1 MSGIMYKNRP
11 YAGGGGGAGGAS
23 ALSDLT
29 DVNILSPSDGQ
40 ILRYNSTS
48 GKWENADNILPMWR
62 VRYYDDSDN
71 FLNREYVRDGDDALY
86 AYQENVWSRSSG
98 GTADPTVQDDV
109 SEDLDLYYVS
119 SLIAPTVSYKCAKN
133 YSSAPFTYTFTADA
147 SGNYFVFVDSA
158 CARGS
163 SSVSSTGTQKYYEA
177 FEYTSEYV
185 YVKAAVYELAIGD
198 TITITMDKGS
208 TSYQSYY
215 IMSAAIVK
223 MNTVFTTATK
233 EAAQLNKFGQV
244 ATASA
249 SADGKKFVFGAVSY
263 QNNVTHSVSL
273 TDTTD
278 GKKVEFSETD
288 TMNMS
293 CVAANAEYETGD
305 TLTATA
311 STTTT
316 LGYNNSFALVLAL
329 S

>member
-11 YAGGGGGAGGAS
+11 YAGGGGGGAS
-23 ALSDLT
+23 ALSQLT
-29 DVNILSPSDGQ
+29 DVDISSPSNGQ
-40 ILRYNSTS
+40 ILKYNGTS

-86 AYQENVWSRSSG
+86 TYQENAWARSSG
-98 GTADPTVQDDV
+98 GTADPTAQDAV

-119 SLIAPTVSYKCAKN
+119 SLVAPTVSYKCAKD
-133 YSSAPFTYTFTADA
+133 YTSAPFTYTFTADA
-147 SGNYFVFVDSA
+147 PGNYFVFVDSA
-158 CARGS
+158 CRSGS
-163 SSVSSTGTQKYYEA
+163 SSVSSTGTQKYYEE
-177 FEYTSEYV
+177 FEYTSEFV

-198 TITITMDKGS
+198 TITMTMDKGS
-208 TSYQSYY
+208 TSYQNYY

-223 MNTVFTTATK
+223 MNATFTTATK

-249 SADGKKFVFGAVSY
+249 SAEGKKFVFGAVSY

-288 TMNMS
+288 AMNMN

-311 STTTT
+311 STTTGS
-316 LGYNNSFALVLAL
+316 GYNNSFALVLAL